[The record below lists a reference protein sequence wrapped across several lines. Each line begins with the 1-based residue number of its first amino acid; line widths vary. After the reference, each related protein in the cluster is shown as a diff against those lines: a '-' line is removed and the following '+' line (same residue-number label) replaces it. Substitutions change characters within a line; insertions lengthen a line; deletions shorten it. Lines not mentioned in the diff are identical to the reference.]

1 MNHQILKINII
12 ASGWRRNYR
21 AKCQNS
27 PLLSYFAILS
37 LTIILLLLA
46 SCASAASQP
55 IEISADASAATSA
68 ATTEGVTVVDSANP
82 SIAQSD
88 ARATATPIPVQPT
101 LTPAPTPTID
111 AVSPLSHT
119 VNILLLGSD
128 RRPDT
133 SIWRTDVIMLVALDL
148 EHGRAGV
155 VSFPRDIWIDQDPD
169 INWVKINTV
178 DVVGEQKGKNEGPKL
193 LSTVLQRKLGV
204 RIDYFVRFEFES
216 FKQVVDILGGIDVD
230 VDCTY
235 RDTIADE
242 GVTLDL
248 KPGPYHFDGKQAISY
263 ARSRV
268 MGGDLDRNRR
278 QQQVIWAIRNKIK
291 ETNFITKIPSL
302 YSAVSNSVASDL
314 SLLEIVRL
322 ARFGITVEPGDI
334 HGMVVQNPLITESW
348 RNNMFVFIADWP
360 AISKSAQQ
368 IFDQPAFEE
377 AVKVGPQGER
387 VYCP

>member
-1 MNHQILKINII
+1 MCKATLKY
-12 ASGWRRNYR
+12 SLSLRRV
-21 AKCQNS
+21 AT
-27 PLLSYFAILS
+27 LS
-37 LTIILLLLA
+37 LTITLFLLV
-46 SCASAASQP
+46 SCAGADNSQSATPVAAESPSTAIITADPQSTDTP
-55 IEISADASAATSA
+55 IALSDL
-68 ATTEGVTVVDSANP
+68 P
-82 SIAQSD
+82 S
-88 ARATATPIPVQPT
+88 TATPIEIQPT
-101 LTPAPTPTID
+101 DTPAPTPTLD

-128 RRPDT
+128 RRPNT
-133 SIWRTDVIMLVALDL
+133 SIWRTDVIMLIALDL

-193 LSTVLQRKLGV
+193 LSAVLQRKLGV

-216 FKQVVDILGGIDVD
+216 FKQIVDILGGIDVD

-235 RDTIADE
+235 HDTIADE
-242 GVTLDL
+242 GITLDL
-248 KPGPYHFDGKQAISY
+248 KPGHYHFDGKQAISY
-263 ARSRV
+263 ARSRI

-291 ETNFITKIPSL
+291 ETNFITKIPAL
-302 YSAVSNSVASDL
+302 YSAVSSSVASDL
-314 SLLEIVRL
+314 DLLEIVRL
-322 ARFGITVEPGDI
+322 ARFGITVEPTDI
-334 HGMVVQNPLITESW
+334 HGMVVQNPLINESW
-348 RNNMFVFIADWP
+348 RNEMFVFIADWS
-360 AISKSAQQ
+360 AISQATQQ
-368 IFDQPAFEE
+368 IFDQPAFED

>member
-1 MNHQILKINII
+1 MVSELQQEGVAKSPRDSRLRYGVALILT
-12 ASGWRRNYR
+12 A
-21 AKCQNS
+21 A
-27 PLLSYFAILS
+27 LLF
-37 LTIILLLLA
+37 LA
-46 SCASAASQP
+46 SCAGSANSQ
-55 IEISADASAATSA
+55 SATPEAVAEALPTVAEATSA
-68 ATTEGVTVVDSANP
+68 EATTNP
-82 SIAQSD
+82 VSVSSEAP
-88 ARATATPIPVQPT
+88 TATPIPVQPT
-101 LTPAPTPTID
+101 NTPGPTPTLD

-128 RRPDT
+128 RRPNT
-133 SIWRTDVIMLVALDL
+133 GIWRTDVIMIVALDL

-155 VSFPRDIWIDQDPD
+155 ISFPRDIWIDQDPD

-193 LSTVLQRKLGV
+193 LSSVLQRKLGV

-235 RDTIADE
+235 HDTIADE

-248 KPGPYHFDGKQAISY
+248 KPGHYHFDGKQAISY

-314 SLLEIVRL
+314 DLLEIVRL
-322 ARFGITVEPGDI
+322 ARFGITVEPSDI
-334 HGMVVQNPLITESW
+334 HGMVVQNPLINESW
-348 RNNMFVFIADWP
+348 RENMFVFIADWP
-360 AISKSAQQ
+360 AIGKSAQQ
-368 IFDQPAFEE
+368 IFDQPAFED
-377 AVKVGPQGER
+377 AVKVGPEGER